1 MKIIQNLWFFCS
13 IALILSI
20 MIHNPK
26 SQGMIGQNQI
36 FNGTRS
42 AEETLDKITW
52 FFVWMGIGL
61 TIYFFYSR
69 RRSKLA
75 A

>member
-52 FFVWMGIGL
+52 FFVALFFTL
-61 TIYFFYSR
+61 TIYMSTS
-69 RRSKLA
+69 SKFE
-75 A
+75 

>member
-13 IALILSI
+13 IGLILSI
-20 MIHNPK
+20 IIHNPK

-52 FFVWMGIGL
+52 FFVALFFTL
-61 TIYFFYSR
+61 TIYMSTS
-69 RRSKLA
+69 SKFE
-75 A
+75 

>member
-13 IALILSI
+13 IGLILSI

-52 FFVWMGIGL
+52 FFVVLFFTL
-61 TIYFFYSR
+61 TICMSTS
-69 RRSKLA
+69 SKFE
-75 A
+75 

>member
-1 MKIIQNLWFFCS
+1 MKFIQILWFFCS
-13 IALILSI
+13 IGLILSI

-52 FFVWMGIGL
+52 FFVVVFFTL
-61 TIYFFYSR
+61 TIYMSTS
-69 RRSKLA
+69 SKFE
-75 A
+75 

>member
-13 IALILSI
+13 IGLILSI

-52 FFVWMGIGL
+52 LFVVFFFTL
-61 TIYFFYSR
+61 TIYMSTS
-69 RRSKLA
+69 SKFE
-75 A
+75 

>member
-1 MKIIQNLWFFCS
+1 
-13 IALILSI
+13 

-52 FFVWMGIGL
+52 LFVVFFFTL
-61 TIYFFYSR
+61 TIYMSTS
-69 RRSKLA
+69 SKFE
-75 A
+75 

>member
-13 IALILSI
+13 IGLILSI

-52 FFVWMGIGL
+52 FFVALFFTL
-61 TIYFFYSR
+61 TICMSTS
-69 RRSKLA
+69 SKFE
-75 A
+75 

>member
-13 IALILSI
+13 VGLILSI

-26 SQGMIGQNQI
+26 SQGMIGQNQV

-52 FFVWMGIGL
+52 ILVASFLIL
-61 TIYFFYSR
+61 TVYISTL
-69 RRSKLA
+69 SKFE
-75 A
+75 

>member
-13 IALILSI
+13 IGLILSI

-52 FFVWMGIGL
+52 FFVAVFFTL
-61 TIYFFYSR
+61 TIY
-69 RRSKLA
+69 RSTSSKFE
-75 A
+75 

>member
-1 MKIIQNLWFFCS
+1 MKIIQNLCFFCS
-13 IALILSI
+13 IGLILSI

-52 FFVWMGIGL
+52 FFVASFFTL
-61 TIYFFYSR
+61 TIYMSTF
-69 RRSKLA
+69 SKFE
-75 A
+75 